1 MSHSEHTVME
11 QSRKRFSY
19 NRNSRFYAPSSWASP
34 EGYEKDDTS
43 YHKKSWVT
51 VIELQKEFARSDMNL
66 DKKEEVL
73 TGKTEEVAFGEAKKV
88 DAGEVK
94 PPGAFRAPRPP
105 RQGEKLSRDSFSSST
120 LLQMRDSFARM
131 LTEDVDKSSLSPSQR
146 EGLASDLK
154 DCNNALAQERRLNKE
169 SEKKWTDAESE
180 R

>member
-1 MSHSEHTVME
+1 ME

-51 VIELQKEFARSDMNL
+51 VIELQKEFAGSNLDL
-66 DKKEEVL
+66 DKKEEAL
-73 TGKTEEVAFGEAKKV
+73 TEKTEEAAVGEVNKV
-88 DAGEVK
+88 DAGGVK

-105 RQGEKLSRDSFSSST
+105 WQGEKLSRDSFSSST

-131 LTEDVDKSSLSPSQR
+131 LTEDVGKPSLSPSQR
-146 EGLASDLK
+146 EGSASDLK
-154 DCNNALAQERRLNKE
+154 DCNDALAQERKWEKE